1 MAKEWAKQ
9 FYQSKAWQGCRT
21 SYIAS
26 VFGLCETC
34 KDRGQIEPG
43 KILHH
48 TVYLT
53 PLNISDPNVS
63 LNHEL
68 LLYECQAC
76 HNRIH
81 HGIDLEVVRDGL
93 MFDSNGDLVKQDN

>member
-1 MAKEWAKQ
+1 MAKPWAIK
-9 FYQSKAWQGCRT
+9 FYQSKAWQECRT

-26 VFGLCETC
+26 VYGLCETC

-48 TVYLT
+48 TIYLT
-53 PLNISDPNVS
+53 PLNITDPNVS

-68 LLYECQAC
+68 LLYECQGC
-76 HNRIH
+76 HNKEH
-81 HGIDLEVVRDGL
+81 HGGDTKATRDGL
-93 MFDSNGDLVKQDN
+93 MFDGSGNLIRKG